1 MDVRSE
7 VVSFVSVTKR
17 NMLSCNNTSALVL
30 LFGTKAMWK
39 HIYPCLGQAKVLS
52 VSMGTIQSPYDNNT
66 NVLTTM
72 EFTLQSMLAP
82 KSSNSCRHPTSPA
95 THDFMSGVKPAK
107 VNQHKITQWEQYQ
120 QKSYTGLPPSIPMIL
135 IVIICHYS
143 QV

>member
-1 MDVRSE
+1 MASSLSERFCNGAGRTLCFATVMDVRSE

-39 HIYPCLGQAKVLS
+39 HIYQCLGQAKVLS

-107 VNQHKITQWEQYQ
+107 VNQHKITVNHELQD
-120 QKSYTGLPPSIPMIL
+120 SL
-135 IVIICHYS
+135 
-143 QV
+143 